1 MDNRLDSYLEYDYK
15 LSDILSYSTWK
26 IELTKALTGVST
38 FSDAW
43 DFSFS
48 AGSCSWRE
56 RGEDQ
61 IVNVSKNSS
70 FGSSCLKVIKYYFKL
85 LKRSGK

>member
-15 LSDILSYSTWK
+15 LSDILSCSAWK
-26 IELTKALTGVST
+26 IELTKAVTGVST
-38 FSDAW
+38 FSGAG

-56 RGEDQ
+56 GGEDQ
-61 IVNVSKNSS
+61 IGNVSKNSS
-70 FGSSCLKVIKYYFKL
+70 LGSSCLKVIKYYVKL
-85 LKRSGK
+85 LRRSGN